1 MVDGGSQDCCW
12 QRGSQRAALEAL
24 FQSGSDVYRVCYKCG
39 VVRPKDTSTSYVAG
53 IGVGG

>member
-1 MVDGGSQDCCW
+1 
-12 QRGSQRAALEAL
+12 L

-39 VVRPKDTSTSYVAG
+39 LVRPKDTSTSYLAG